1 MEPRLWMTRLRPGM
15 CCARLVSEMPQ
26 WLHAAMHE
34 ITADIDQCPE
44 ASALPKS
51 GSFVMCTEVG
61 EIYAAKSSMSTRSH
75 LHKTEEQR

>member
-1 MEPRLWMTRLRPGM
+1 
-15 CCARLVSEMPQ
+15 
-26 WLHAAMHE
+26 MHE